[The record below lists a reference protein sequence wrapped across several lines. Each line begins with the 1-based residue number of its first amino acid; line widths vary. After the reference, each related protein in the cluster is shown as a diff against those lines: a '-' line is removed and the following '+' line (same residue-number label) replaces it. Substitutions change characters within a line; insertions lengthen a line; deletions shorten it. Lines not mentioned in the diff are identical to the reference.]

1 MPKPEYI
8 KQLPC
13 LRPDT
18 QQHLYCINPILKET
32 GLSILEQT
40 LCHICWRSC
49 GMDISGKKKCTHS
62 RLWCSYS
69 KIILQRQPTWTIQ
82 IHHPT
87 LFLSETASSF
97 AVIVDYINDKECES
111 NSNISITYLPHQAL
125 GRLQWIITEWFIN
138 EVERG
143 IRRKDAKHTHTN

>member
-1 MPKPEYI
+1 MPPSRYTAAPLLYKPNPERNRTFYI
-8 KQLPC
+8 RANSLPY
-13 LRPDT
+13 LLVYLWDG
-18 QQHLYCINPILKET
+18 HF
-32 GLSILEQT
+32 
-40 LCHICWRSC
+40 W
-49 GMDISGKKKCTHS
+49 KKKCTHS